1 MRTLLRELI
10 TFGKTIYYLLG
21 FNISIALRI
30 KSVLSGAVIVSMF
43 SWFSTIL
50 ALKNELFEK
59 KIKSAD
65 SSISYLFRAKVFQQ
79 SCKVWNQPWISFNL
93 LSLNRLIFWRLWYNN
108 VKNEFSVPNK
118 KSSERVEK
126 PEQPEEK
133 PKQIKEKKP
142 KPDGAKYRLKSKS
155 VDASTQSSQIFDN
168 IAYVSYICETS
179 QFISKE
185 ITIWFQK
192 RTKLVEV
199 CWTKIFDKHHRR
211 TLMGSLKM

>member
-21 FNISIALRI
+21 FNISIPLRI

-50 ALKNELFEK
+50 VLKK
-59 KIKSAD
+59 RT
-65 SSISYLFRAKVFQQ
+65 LFR
-79 SCKVWNQPWISFNL
+79 WIFYFGGFG
-93 LSLNRLIFWRLWYNN
+93 IITCQ
-108 VKNEFSVPNK
+108 NEFSVPNK

-133 PKQIKEKKP
+133 PKQIKERKP

-155 VDASTQSSQIFDN
+155 VDASTQSSQIFEN
-168 IAYVSYICETS
+168 NAYVSYICETS

-185 ITIWFQK
+185 IAIWLQK
-192 RTKLVEV
+192 EQYL
-199 CWTKIFDKHHRR
+199 
-211 TLMGSLKM
+211 